1 MTLAEAGN
9 YELASYEYG
18 ESNGKLEK
26 ITYSTGLVVEYSYN
40 PLENLEKVWYTKNG
54 TRTLAYEYEYT
65 ADGKLHTLKNNL
77 SGRTLLYKYDING
90 KLVTYREY
98 TNDALDFTYASDYA
112 YNDQG
117 NLRTVYQKL
126 NYRLS
131 SGYAKSNV
139 SYTYTYDT
147 QGRLT
152 QLKLGYNASGT
163 LNYSYD
169 RFGKLTGKNFTAGS
183 FTNNSSYTYST
194 SSKKISPT
202 QIKTHSYT
210 LNGTTITH
218 TYTYDCNGNITKDAY
233 STGQEIRYVYDDL
246 NQLIREDNGIRSET
260 YVYTYDNAGNITSK
274 KTYNLTAATTTPS
287 SPKSTKTYT
296 YGDSTWGDRLTKY
309 NGTTITYDS
318 IGNPLSYYNGIS
330 YSFSWTGRQLAGATA
345 GGYTYTFTY
354 GDDGVRTSKVKS
366 GAKTVYYYD
375 GSKLVAEERSNA
387 TFIYLYDAEG
397 SPIGFRARNHTYA
410 SGTWD
415 VYWYEKNL
423 QGDVISVYNNA
434 GTKLVSYKYD
444 AWGNFS
450 KTSHNSGSSTLAWQ
464 NPITYRGYY
473 YDSDI
478 SLYTLGTRY
487 YDPATGRFL
496 NADSYVSTGQGILGN
511 NMYAYCNN
519 NPVNYIDPAGEFA
532 ISAILI
538 VTIAGIIVGS
548 TVGGIIGNDRAN
560 REGCTGWNRTKYV
573 LNGIGIGGFAG
584 GALGY
589 FVAPTIIGATGVAG
603 ISVTYSGISTI
614 TALGTSFG
622 NLGTLIAN
630 NGQQII
636 DWSKTTWHG
645 MQRMIERGVTQEM
658 VEVWVKNGKALQ
670 QAGDKIL
677 YITKQGAVV
686 IDKAGAVI
694 TAYTNQYFDPAMQEV
709 VEKLFG
715 K

>member
-1 MTLAEAGN
+1 MTSTEAGN
-9 YELASYEYG
+9 YDLASYEYS

-26 ITYSTGLVVEYSYN
+26 ITYSNGLVVEYSYN

-246 NQLIREDNGIRSET
+246 NQLIREDNGIRNET

-274 KTYNLTAATTTPS
+274 KTYALTAAATTPS

-330 YSFSWTGRQLAGATA
+330 YSFSWTGRQLTGATA

-450 KTSHNSGSSTLAWQ
+450 PQEHNNGDETLAWQ

-478 SLYTLGTRY
+478 SLYVLGTRY
-487 YDPATGRFL
+487 YDPVIGRFISPD
-496 NADSYVSTGQGILGN
+496 AYDVVSVTPLDLTDKN
-511 NMYAYCNN
+511 LYAYCDN
-519 NPVNYIDPAGEFA
+519 NPVMRVDSEGEFWLTSIA
-532 ISAILI
+532 IGL
-538 VTIAGIIVGS
+538 GIQYLGDV
-548 TVGGIIGNDRAN
+548 IGN
-560 REGCTGWNRTKYV
+560 V
-573 LNGIGIGGFAG
+573 
-584 GALGY
+584 
-589 FVAPTIIGATGVAG
+589 
-603 ISVTYSGISTI
+603 
-614 TALGTSFG
+614 
-622 NLGTLIAN
+622 
-630 NGQQII
+630 
-636 DWSKTTWHG
+636 
-645 MQRMIERGVTQEM
+645 
-658 VEVWVKNGKALQ
+658 
-670 QAGDKIL
+670 IL
-677 YITKQGAVV
+677 
-686 IDKAGAVI
+686 
-694 TAYTNQYFDPAMQEV
+694 
-709 VEKLFG
+709 
-715 K
+715 